1 MLLSDC
7 GSSGSRVGHLSLSL
21 IRGGERVGS
30 TVEDTQPIGVR
41 CVARVHGKK
50 CRLTQRKPMVAKH
63 DSAFLRAA
71 YILWAPTKYPVSA
84 NGGQL

>member
-1 MLLSDC
+1 
-7 GSSGSRVGHLSLSL
+7 
-21 IRGGERVGS
+21 
-30 TVEDTQPIGVR
+30 
-41 CVARVHGKK
+41 
-50 CRLTQRKPMVAKH
+50 MVAKH